1 MNVPNRI
8 IACLAGLLALFAAVR
23 PAHAYWE
30 YGHESVARIAWEQM
44 RPDTRRQVAALL
56 RQGRLLETPECPVA
70 TIEQAS
76 VWADCIKPLGDRFA
90 YVYSWHYQNVDVCKP
105 FDLKS
110 PCKDGNCV
118 SAQIE
123 RNARLLADP
132 KVPTRERLM
141 ALALLVHF
149 VGDLHQP
156 MHAGDHQDLGGN
168 KVAASYGIVGGRA
181 NLHSIWDG
189 WLAERA
195 ISTPPSGPSAILAQV
210 PATERERIASGTV
223 EDWSREMWG
232 KARDLAYKTLVGDPC
247 GNGPIERP
255 TLTEAQVRELI
266 PEVRTDV
273 VEGGIRLARLID
285 DALGPEHKAPGQKS

>member
-1 MNVPNRI
+1 MPNRFVV
-8 IACLAGLLALFAAVR
+8 LLVGMIALFTAAR

-56 RQGRLLETPECPVA
+56 RQGRQLETPECPVS

-105 FDLKS
+105 FDLKAV
-110 PCKDGNCV
+110 CKDGNCV

-132 KVPTRERLM
+132 KVPVRERLM

-149 VGDLHQP
+149 MGDLHQP

-168 KVAASYGIVGGRA
+168 KVAANYGIVGGRA

-195 ISTPPSGPSAILAQV
+195 ISTPPSGPSAILAQISV
-210 PATERERIASGTV
+210 TDRERIASGSV

-247 GNGPIERP
+247 GAGPVERP
-255 TLTEAQVRELI
+255 ILTEAQVRELI

-273 VEGGIRLARLID
+273 AEGGIRLARLID
-285 DALGPEHKAPGQKS
+285 DALGPEHKAPGQKR

>member
-1 MNVPNRI
+1 MPNRLVAALCGVI
-8 IACLAGLLALFAAVR
+8 ALFSLAA

-56 RQGRLLETPECPVA
+56 RQGRLLETPDCPVA

-110 PCKDGNCV
+110 ACKDGNCV

-149 VGDLHQP
+149 MGDLHQP

-168 KVAASYGIVGGRA
+168 RVAANYGIVGGRA

-195 ISTPPSGPSAILAQV
+195 ISTPPSGPSAILALI
-210 PATERERIASGTV
+210 PAAERERIASGTV
-223 EDWSREMWG
+223 EDWSREMWS

-247 GNGPIERP
+247 GAGPVERP

-285 DALGPEHKAPGQKS
+285 DALGPEHKAPGQKR

>member
-1 MNVPNRI
+1 MPNRFVV
-8 IACLAGLLALFAAVR
+8 LLVGMIALFTAAR

-56 RQGRLLETPECPVA
+56 RQGRLLETPECPVS

-76 VWADCIKPLGDRFA
+76 VWADCIKPLGDRFTYA
-90 YVYSWHYQNVDVCKP
+90 YSWHYQNVDVCKP
-105 FDLKS
+105 FDLKAA
-110 PCKDGNCV
+110 CKDGNCV

-132 KVPTRERLM
+132 KVPVRERLM

-149 VGDLHQP
+149 MGDLHQP

-168 KVAASYGIVGGRA
+168 KVAANYGIVGGRA

-195 ISTPPSGPSAILAQV
+195 ISTPPSGPSAILAQISV
-210 PATERERIASGTV
+210 TDRERIASGSV

-247 GNGPIERP
+247 GAGPVERP
-255 TLTEAQVRELI
+255 ILTEAQVRELI

-273 VEGGIRLARLID
+273 AEGGIRLARLID
-285 DALGPEHKAPGQKS
+285 DALGPEHKAPGQKR

>member
-1 MNVPNRI
+1 MPIRFLA
-8 IACLAGLLALFAAVR
+8 ACVAALALLFAS
-23 PAHAYWE
+23 PAAAYWE
-30 YGHESVARIAWEQM
+30 FGHETIARIAWLEM
-44 RPDTRRQVAALL
+44 RPDTRRAVAALL
-56 RQGRLLETPECPVA
+56 RQQRLLETPTCPVA

-76 VWADCIKPLGDRFA
+76 VWADCIKPLNERFA
-90 YVYSWHYQNVDVCKP
+90 YAYSWHYQNVDICKP

-110 PCKDGNCV
+110 PCKDGHCV

-141 ALALLVHF
+141 ALAFLVHF

-156 MHAGDHQDLGGN
+156 MHAGDHADLGGN
-168 KVAASYGIVGGRA
+168 KVAANYGLIGGRT

-195 ISTPPSGPSAILAQV
+195 ITTPPAGAANLRAGMSPAQR
-210 PATERERIASGTV
+210 ATVAGGTV

-247 GNGPIERP
+247 GAGPVERQ
-255 TLTEAQVRELI
+255 TLTEADVQALIPAVRE
-266 PEVRTDV
+266 DV
-273 VEGGIRLARLID
+273 VEGGIRLARLLD
-285 DALGPEHKAPGQKS
+285 DALGPERKAPGQKR